1 MDEVYLTP
9 EQVAEKLQLAVETV
23 YRWLRSGKLR
33 GARISQKAW
42 RVEERD
48 LRSFMTKQNVS
59 ELLFEEYIAEHR
71 LGVPDR
77 EPVVPGRSRRV
88 DYRLP
93 FKDQT
98 LWFEVKEFA
107 EDPSSFGEGAG
118 GAYDPYIGIRKKIDK
133 ASEKFREYAGES
145 CSLVLYNRNL
155 NLVDIC
161 TPFVVLGA
169 MLGNVSWRVPIDVEE
184 RSVGGAPSQF
194 FSDGG
199 KLINPHTKAPVN
211 TRISAVIALK
221 KFPVGQREFRV
232 ALAKKERDEDRRVLW
247 EESHELF
254 QRQQDLYQRATLRA
268 LVYENPYTSHKL
280 PSEIFT
286 GPYDVRWGP
295 EPSAPYISRLY
306 AGLEL
311 EQLEAEEDELGLNLG
326 PLQRRAKKRQR
337 KSFSD

>member
-42 RVEERD
+42 RVAERD

-59 ELLFEEYIAEHR
+59 ELLFEEYVAEHR
-71 LGVPDR
+71 LGAPDR
-77 EPVVPGRSRRV
+77 EPVVPGKKRRV
-88 DYRLP
+88 DYRLS
-93 FKDQT
+93 FKDQP

-107 EDPSSFGEGAG
+107 EDPNFLGG

-145 CSLVLYNRNL
+145 CSLILYNRNL

-169 MLGNVSWRVPIDVEE
+169 MLGNVSWSIPIDVEK
-184 RSVGGAPSQF
+184 GAVSGSARQS
-194 FSDGG
+194 FSAGG
-199 KLINPHTKAPVN
+199 KMINPHTKTPIN
-211 TRISAVIALK
+211 TRISAVIALER
-221 KFPVGQREFRV
+221 FPVGQKQFRIT
-232 ALAKKERDEDRRVLW
+232 LAKKERDEDRRVLW

-254 QRQQDLYQRATLRA
+254 QRQEDTYERTTLRA
-268 LVYENPYTSHKL
+268 LVYENPFTSHRL

-295 EPSAPYISRLY
+295 ETGAPYINRLY
-306 AGLEL
+306 AGTDLEK
-311 EQLEAEEDELGLNLG
+311 LEAEEDELGLNLS
-326 PLQRRAKKRQR
+326 PLQRQAKERQR
-337 KSFSD
+337 KRSSD

>member
-1 MDEVYLTP
+1 MF
-9 EQVAEKLQLAVETV
+9 
-23 YRWLRSGKLR
+23 GN
-33 GARISQKAW
+33 I
-42 RVEERD
+42 
-48 LRSFMTKQNVS
+48 NVS
-59 ELLFEEYIAEHR
+59 ELLFEEYIAEHL

-77 EPVVPGRSRRV
+77 EPVVPGKSRRI
-88 DYRLP
+88 DYRLS

-107 EDPSSFGEGAG
+107 EDPSSYGEGTG

-184 RSVGGAPSQF
+184 GAVSGRPSQF
-194 FSDGG
+194 FSNGG
-199 KLINPHTKAPVN
+199 KLINPHTKTPVN
-211 TRISAVIALK
+211 TRISAVIALE
-221 KFPVGQREFRV
+221 KFPVGQKEFHI
-232 ALAKKERDEDRRVLW
+232 ALAKKERDEDRRVPW

-254 QRQQDLYQRATLRA
+254 QRQEDVYQRTTLRV
-268 LVYENPYTSHKL
+268 LVYENPYTSRRL
-280 PSEIFT
+280 PGEIFT

-295 EPSAPYISRLY
+295 EAGAPYINRLY
-306 AGLEL
+306 AGSEL
-311 EQLEAEEDELGLNLG
+311 EKLEAEEDELGLNLS
-326 PLQRRAKKRQR
+326 PLQRRAKRRQR
-337 KSFSD
+337 KTFSV